1 MKLHF
6 LDILA
11 IAVYMGGTAL
21 IGVYFSRKNKST
33 EEYFVGGRSFPGWVI
48 GLSLV
53 GTGISSVTFLAYPAD
68 AFKTSWIRYLPNIL
82 MPLAV
87 LFAAYFFLPFFR
99 RGKITSAYEYLEGRF
114 GVSVRLYGSA
124 SYILR
129 GLIRISIMLYLVSI
143 LFREVTSLSLPMC
156 IVIAGIF
163 VTFYTVLGGIDAV
176 IWTDVIQTIVLVSG
190 ALLCLGVVVYQLPG
204 GFEQIFSVAAEH
216 GKLSFAE
223 LVNGEL
229 IPISW
234 KMSLSEK
241 TGSMMMLFGL
251 TIWLTMYSSEQS
263 TIQRYCAS
271 KSVKEAR
278 KGMFWVVAASLP
290 IWAFFMFLGTS
301 LFVFFHNSPTPES
314 VAMLAG
320 DIKAEHIVPHFII
333 NYLPPGISGMVI
345 AAALAAAMSSL
356 DSIINAISTVLT
368 VDFFRPHL
376 IKGKS
381 DTYYLKL
388 ARIFALLAGAIMI
401 GGALL
406 LSVTETKTLEHTA
419 LVLASIIIS
428 GRLGLYLLGFFTTL
442 GDSRAVWTGLS
453 FSFLFTLLSILSE
466 NNMLPAALVFPFDL
480 YYTSIVGNIIM
491 FIVGF
496 FAAALIPA
504 KKRDLTNLSI
514 WTQDGAPLQ

>member
-11 IAVYMGGTAL
+11 IIGYLGGTAL

-68 AFKTSWIRYLPNIL
+68 AFKTSWIRFLPNLL

-87 LFAAYFFLPFFR
+87 LIAAYFFLKFFR

-124 SYILR
+124 SYIIR

-143 LFREVTSLSLPMC
+143 LFNQVTSLSLPLC
-156 IVIAGIF
+156 IIIAGVF

-176 IWTDVIQTIVLVSG
+176 IWTDVIQTIVLVGG
-190 ALLCLGVVVYQLPG
+190 ALLCLAVVVYYLPG
-204 GFEQIFSVAAEH
+204 GFEQIFNDALAQ
-216 GKLSFAE
+216 GKLSFSE

-234 KMSLSEK
+234 ELSLSKK
-241 TGSMMMLFGL
+241 TGSMMLLFGL
-251 TIWLTMYSSEQS
+251 TIWLTMYSSEQA

-271 KSVKEAR
+271 KSIKEAR
-278 KGMFWVVAASLP
+278 KGMLWVVLASLP

-301 LFVFFHNSPTPES
+301 LFVFFQHSPTPES
-314 VAMLAG
+314 AAMLSG
-320 DIKAEHIVPHFII
+320 EMKAEHILPYFII
-333 NYLPPGISGMVI
+333 NYLPAGISGLVI

-368 VDFFRPHL
+368 VDFFRPHIL
-376 IKGKS
+376 KGRE
-381 DTYYLKL
+381 DVYYLKL
-388 ARIFALLAGAIMI
+388 ARILALLAGVVMI

-428 GRLGLYLLGFFTTL
+428 GRLGLYLFGFFTTI
-442 GDSRAVWTGLS
+442 GDAKAVWTGLT
-453 FSFLFTLLSILSE
+453 FSFLFTLWSVLSG
-466 NNMLPAALVFPFDL
+466 NNLLPAYLTVPFDL
-480 YYTSIVGNIIM
+480 YYTSIIGNIIM
-491 FIVGF
+491 FTVGF
-496 FAAALIPA
+496 LTAALLPA
-504 KKRDLTNLSI
+504 KKQDLTNLTI
-514 WTQDGAPLQ
+514 WTQDSKPVQ

>member
-1 MKLHF
+1 MHLHF
-6 LDILA
+6 LDIIA
-11 IAVYMGGTAL
+11 ILVYLGGTAL
-21 IGVYFSRKNKST
+21 IGVYFARKNKST

-68 AFKTSWIRYLPNIL
+68 AFKTSWIRYLPNLL

-99 RGKITSAYEYLEGRF
+99 RGKITSAYEYLEDRF

-124 SYILR
+124 SYIVR
-129 GLIRISIMLYLVSI
+129 GLIRISIMLYLVAI
-143 LFREVTSLSLPMC
+143 LFNQVTDLNLMTC
-156 IVIAGIF
+156 IIIAGVF

-190 ALLCLGVVVYQLPG
+190 AVLCLGVVVYHLPG
-204 GFEQIFSVAAEH
+204 GLGQIFEVATEH

-229 IPISW
+229 VPISW
-234 KMSLSEK
+234 NFSLSEK
-241 TGSMMMLFGL
+241 TGSMMLLFGL
-251 TIWLTMYSSEQS
+251 TIWLTMYSSEQA

-271 KSVKEAR
+271 KSVREAR
-278 KGMFWVVAASLP
+278 KGMLWVVVASLP

-301 LFVFFHNSPTPES
+301 LFVFFHHSPTPEAT
-314 VAMLAG
+314 AMLAG
-320 DIKAEHIVPHFII
+320 NIKVEHILPYFII
-333 NYLPPGISGMVI
+333 NYLPPGISGLVI

-356 DSIINAISTVLT
+356 DSIINAVSTVLT
-368 VDFFRPHL
+368 VDFFKPH
-376 IKGKS
+376 IFKGKN
-381 DTYYLKL
+381 DTYYLRL
-388 ARIFALLAGAIMI
+388 ARILALIAGGIMI
-401 GGALL
+401 SGALL

-428 GRLGLYLLGFFTTL
+428 GRLGLYLFGFFTTI

-453 FSFLFTLLSILSE
+453 FSFMFTLWSILSE
-466 NNMLPAALVFPFDL
+466 NNILPPFLSFPFDL
-480 YYTSIVGNIIM
+480 YYTSIVGNVIM
-491 FIVGF
+491 FIIGF
-496 FAAALIPA
+496 LVASLFPG

-514 WTQDGAPLQ
+514 WTQDGTPLQ

>member
-1 MKLHF
+1 MNLHLF
-6 LDILA
+6 DILA
-11 IAVYMGGTAL
+11 IVTYMVGTAL
-21 IGVYFSRKNKST
+21 IGVYFSRKNRST

-68 AFKTSWIRYLPNIL
+68 AFKTSWIRFLPNVL

-87 LFAAYFFLPFFR
+87 LIAAYFFLPFFR
-99 RGKITSAYEYLEGRF
+99 RGRITSAYEYLEDRF

-143 LFREVTSLSLPMC
+143 LFSQVTGLSLAIC
-156 IVIAGIF
+156 IIVAGIF

-190 ALLCLGVVVYQLPG
+190 ALLCLGVVVSHLPG
-204 GFEQIFSVAAEH
+204 GIEQVFEVAIEH
-216 GKLSFAE
+216 GKLSFSE
-223 LVNGEL
+223 WVNGEL
-229 IPISW
+229 IPIPW
-234 KMSLSEK
+234 KVSLSEK

-251 TIWLTMYSSEQS
+251 TIWLTMYSSEQE
-263 TIQRYCAS
+263 TVQRYCAS

-301 LFVFFHNSPTPES
+301 LFVFFHDSPTPES
-314 VAMLAG
+314 TAMLSG
-320 DIKAEHIVPHFII
+320 DIKAERILPYFII
-333 NYLPPGISGMVI
+333 NFLPPGISGLVI

-368 VDFFRPHL
+368 VDFFKPHL
-376 IKGKS
+376 IKGKT
-381 DTYYLKL
+381 DADYLRI
-388 ARIFALLAGAIMI
+388 ARLLALLAGGIMI

-406 LSVTETKTLEHTA
+406 LSITETKTLEHTA

-428 GRLGLYLLGFFTTL
+428 GRLGLYLFGFFTTI
-442 GDSRAVWTGLS
+442 GDSKAVWTGLS
-453 FSFLFTLLSILSE
+453 FSFLFTLWSVLSE
-466 NNMLPAALVFPFDL
+466 KDILPESLTFPFDL
-480 YYTSIVGNIIM
+480 YYTGIVGNIIM
-491 FIVGF
+491 FLVGF
-496 FAAALIPA
+496 FVAVLIPA

-514 WTQDGAPLQ
+514 WTQDGTPLH